1 MLDKA
6 NSPDFNG
13 FPRLPTMKDASV
25 NRFCSPIAR
34 PPAKARASAP
44 PRRLDRAFLRT
55 YHI

>member
-1 MLDKA
+1 MLGKA
-6 NSPDFNG
+6 NSRDFNG

-34 PPAKARASAP
+34 PPAFRAAAS
-44 PRRLDRAFLRT
+44 LDGALLRT